1 LERPGK
7 AVALL
12 ETREADAVKAKMSGA
27 RIVLESLKREGVEVI
42 FGLPGGAVL
51 PIYDALYDFEGLPH
65 ILVRQEAAAGHAAE
79 GYARATGK
87 VGVCLVTSGPAATN
101 LVTALQD
108 AMMDSIPIVAFTG
121 QVPTHLIGND
131 AFQEADNVG
140 ITRPCTKHNFLV
152 KDGNDLGPIIREAF
166 HIAATGRPGPVHVDL
181 PKDVLVKEAELV
193 WPATVHLRS
202 YNPTYEGHPGQ
213 IKKAARL
220 MLGARRPVL
229 YVGGGVISSNASA
242 ELLELAE
249 LTGIPTTTTLMGLG
263 AFPSEHPLS
272 LEMLGM
278 HGTYYANMAVHNCDV
293 LVAIGARFDD
303 RVTGKVELFAPHAEI
318 VHIDIDP
325 SSISKNIK
333 VHVPIVGDCRLVL
346 RALIEAIRE
355 ETRAN
360 VPSIVK
366 EPRKQ
371 WHAQIAEWRA
381 RYPLRYDWDDEV
393 IKPQYV
399 IQEISNLT
407 RGEAMI
413 ITGVGQHQMW
423 AAQYYRFKYP
433 RAWFT
438 SGGLGT
444 MGYGLPTAMG
454 VAAAQPAKLVV
465 NIDGDGSF
473 AMNSQEL
480 ATCHQHNLPVKTVIL
495 NNGGH
500 GMVRQWQNI
509 IYGGRFC
516 AIDLGPSPD
525 FVKLAD
531 AYGCTGIRAT
541 KPSEVVPALEQAFAT
556 PGPAVVDMWVDKDEC
571 VFPMV
576 PAGGANKDMILEQ
589 PSRVVKEKAA
599 RSQTGF

>member
-1 LERPGK
+1 MKL
-7 AVALL
+7 
-12 ETREADAVKAKMSGA
+12 SGA
-27 RIVLESLKREGVEVI
+27 RIFLECLKREGVDLI

-51 PIYDALYDFEGLPH
+51 PIYDALYDFEGLRH

-79 GYARATGK
+79 GYARTTGR

-108 AMMDSIPIVAFTG
+108 ATMDSIPIVAFTG

-152 KDGNDLGPIIREAF
+152 KDGKDLPTIVREAF

-181 PKDVLVKEAELV
+181 PKDVLVKEAEFV
-193 WPATVHLRS
+193 WPDKVSLRS

-213 IKKAARL
+213 IKRAASALLR
-220 MLGARRPVL
+220 ARRPVL
-229 YVGGGVISSNASA
+229 YVGGGAISSDAHA
-242 ELLELAE
+242 ELRRLAE
-249 LTGIPTTTTLMGLG
+249 LTEIPVTTTLMGLG
-263 AFPSEHPLS
+263 VFPSEHPLS
-272 LEMLGM
+272 LGMLGM
-278 HGTYYANMAVHNCDV
+278 HGTYYANMAVHDSDCLIAV
-293 LVAIGARFDD
+293 GARFDD
-303 RVTGKVELFAPHAEI
+303 RVTGKVELFAPNAEI
-318 VHIDIDP
+318 IHIDIDP

-333 VHVPIVGDCRLVL
+333 VDVPIVGDCRRVL
-346 RALIEAIRE
+346 AKLIEAIDDE
-355 ETRAN
+355 ARAS
-360 VPSIVK
+360 VPSLVR
-366 EPRKQ
+366 EARKQ
-371 WHAQIAEWRA
+371 WRAQLAEWQA
-381 RYPLRYDWDDEV
+381 KFPLRYEWDDDV

-407 RGEAMI
+407 HGDALVV
-413 ITGVGQHQMW
+413 TGVGQHQMW
-423 AAQYYRFKYP
+423 AAQYYKFKHP
-433 RAWFT
+433 RAWCT

-454 VAAAQPAKLVV
+454 VAAGNPGKLVV

-473 AMNSQEL
+473 VMNSQEL
-480 ATCHQHNLPVKTVIL
+480 ATCYESRLAVKTVIL

-500 GMVRQWQNI
+500 GMVRQWQEI

-516 AIDLGPSPD
+516 AIDLSASPD

-531 AYGCTGIRAT
+531 AYGCVGIRAT
-541 KPSEVVPALEQAFAT
+541 KPSEVVPALEKAFST
-556 PGPAVVDMWVDKDEC
+556 PGPVVVDVAVEKDEW

-576 PAGGANKDMILEQ
+576 PAGGANKDMILER
-589 PSRVVKEKAA
+589 PSRAAKDRAAKA
-599 RSQTGF
+599 QTGF

>member
-1 LERPGK
+1 
-7 AVALL
+7 
-12 ETREADAVKAKMSGA
+12 VKLSGA
-27 RIVLESLKREGVEVI
+27 RVFLESLKREGVDTV

-51 PIYDALYDFEGLPH
+51 PIYDALYDFEGLRH

-79 GYARATGK
+79 GYARTTGR

-152 KDGNDLGPIIREAF
+152 KDGKDLPQIIREAF
-166 HIAATGRPGPVHVDL
+166 YIAATGRPGPVHVDL
-181 PKDVLVKEAELV
+181 PKDVLVKEADFV
-193 WPATVHLRS
+193 WPERVFLRS
-202 YNPTYEGHPGQ
+202 YNPTYDGHPQQ
-213 IKKAARL
+213 IKRAARAIL
-220 MLGARRPVL
+220 RARRPVL
-229 YVGGGVISSNASA
+229 YVGGGVIIADA
-242 ELLELAE
+242 HQELRRLAE
-249 LTGIPTTTTLMGLG
+249 LTQIPVTTTLMGLG

-278 HGTYYANMAVHNCDV
+278 HGTYYANMAVHNSDCLIAV
-293 LVAIGARFDD
+293 GARFDD
-303 RVTGKVELFAPHAEI
+303 RVTGKVEMFAPNAEI
-318 VHIDIDP
+318 IHIDIDP

-333 VHVPIVGDCRLVL
+333 VDVPIVGDCRRVL
-346 RALIEAIRE
+346 ARLIEAIE
-355 ETRAN
+355 DEQQSEDVVSLARAA
-360 VPSIVK
+360 
-366 EPRKQ
+366 RTQ
-371 WHAQIAEWRA
+371 WLAQIAEWRA
-381 RYPLRYDWDDEV
+381 KFPLRYEWDDEV

-407 RGEAMI
+407 HGDALVV
-413 ITGVGQHQMW
+413 TGVGQHQMW
-423 AAQYYRFKYP
+423 AAQYYKFKHP
-433 RAWFT
+433 RAWCT

-454 VAAAQPAKLVV
+454 VAAGNPGKLVV

-473 AMNSQEL
+473 VMNSQEL
-480 ATCHQHNLPVKTVIL
+480 ATCFDHQLPVKTVIL

-500 GMVRQWQNI
+500 GMVRQWQEI
-509 IYGGRFC
+509 IYNGRFC
-516 AIDLGPSPD
+516 AIDFAGSPD

-531 AYGCTGIRAT
+531 AYGCAGIRAT
-541 KPSEVVPALEQAFAT
+541 KPPEVVPALEKAFST
-556 PGPAVVDMWVDKDEC
+556 PGPVVVDVWVEKNEW

-576 PAGGANKDMILEQ
+576 PAGGANKDMILDR
-589 PSRVVKEKAA
+589 PSRAAKEKAA
-599 RSQTGF
+599 KSQTGF